1 MESAINLPA
10 PLLPEEVIE
19 RAKALGA
26 ALLAD
31 GMKGL
36 GVENDGAMSRDINPV
51 DIRMRT
57 VGTAFTLET
66 ENGDNLPIHL
76 SMKLLSEGYV
86 MVIDGKGFSGNA
98 YFGDLIARQAR
109 AVGAEAMIIDG
120 CVRDRDEL
128 AQFTDFPVYARGVVP
143 NGPYKNGPGEINF
156 PVSVGGQVICPG
168 DILVGDGDS
177 VLVVKPEDAERVAK
191 EAAAVQKK
199 EQGQI
204 ADILAG
210 KGFPRPFVD
219 QVLEQ
224 IGVEYVD

>member
-1 MESAINLPA
+1 MVP
-10 PLLPEEVIE
+10 
-19 RAKALGA
+19 
-26 ALLAD
+26 
-31 GMKGL
+31 
-36 GVENDGAMSRDINPV
+36 
-51 DIRMRT
+51 IRT
-57 VGTAFTLET
+57 
-66 ENGDNLPIHL
+66 
-76 SMKLLSEGYV
+76 
-86 MVIDGKGFSGNA
+86 
-98 YFGDLIARQAR
+98 
-109 AVGAEAMIIDG
+109 
-120 CVRDRDEL
+120 
-128 AQFTDFPVYARGVVP
+128 
-143 NGPYKNGPGEINF
+143 
-156 PVSVGGQVICPG
+156 G